1 MRRRVI
7 TRRPMLVVLACMLV
21 SLRAVMALAT
31 TPITLEIVGDWR
43 VQVTGHLPDGD
54 RHAVLDVPPA
64 DIVTVVNE
72 RHATLPDF
80 NPAGP
85 P

>member
-64 DIVTVVNE
+64 HGALKIE
-72 RHATLPDF
+72 ATCLNRAIAKPTIE
-80 NPAGP
+80 
-85 P
+85 